1 MQIARSFDNMQHAEM
16 FTTNLF
22 CSSHSIS
29 LHAMIFHI
37 LSLYNFQVNW
47 GIFVLF
53 DPLRRVGLMYINVF
67 GILYITLFIN
77 KEPKGMV
84 EPFSLIFQTLLAFRS
99 QCVALSLYS
108 CSFPGRLIHLQTTL
122 TWPFYLYFL
131 FRFVIDMEIVKGLR
145 SLPP

>member
-22 CSSHSIS
+22 CSSHSIR

-37 LSLYNFQVNW
+37 LSLLQLQVNW

-67 GILYITLFIN
+67 WYIVYHPVYKQRT
-77 KEPKGMV
+77 KRHGGA
-84 EPFSLIFQTLLAFRS
+84 IFFNISDTFRS